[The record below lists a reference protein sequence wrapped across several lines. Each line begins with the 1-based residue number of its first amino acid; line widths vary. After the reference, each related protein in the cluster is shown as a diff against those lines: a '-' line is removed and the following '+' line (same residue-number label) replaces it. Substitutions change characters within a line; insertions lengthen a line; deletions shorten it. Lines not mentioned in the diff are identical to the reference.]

1 MLPALLLVAV
11 LAVLA
16 VFQVALVLGAPLGRF
31 TFGGRHPGALPAG
44 LRVAAAL
51 SVGVYALMATLALD
65 RAGVIDVYP
74 QGAARTG
81 LWVVFGFL
89 VLNTLPNAVSPSRSE
104 RLVMTP
110 LLVVMSALALLV
122 ALG

>member
-1 MLPALLLVAV
+1 VLPALLLVAV

-16 VFQVALVLGAPLGRF
+16 VFQIALALGAPLGRF
-31 TFGGRHPGALPAG
+31 TFGGRHPGVLPVG

-51 SVGVYALMATLALD
+51 SVAVYALMGTLALD
-65 RAGVIDVYP
+65 RAGVIAVYP
-74 QGAARTG
+74 ADASRIGM
-81 LWVVFGFL
+81 WVVFGFL
-89 VLNTLPNAVSPSRSE
+89 VLNTIPNAISPSRSE

-110 LLVVMSALALLV
+110 LLIVMSVLALLV